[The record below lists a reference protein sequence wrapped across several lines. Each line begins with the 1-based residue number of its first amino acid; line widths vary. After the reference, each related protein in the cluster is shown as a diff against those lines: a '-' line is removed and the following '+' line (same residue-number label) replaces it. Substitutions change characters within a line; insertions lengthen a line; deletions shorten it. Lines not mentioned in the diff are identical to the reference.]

1 MSVQNFGRLTRATKI
16 EEMDEMSATEEQLA
30 AMNELVVEIDKET
43 LPDDP
48 PRPAAE
54 YIAWIRGSAP
64 YEHKRMW
71 LIRDGGRAVA
81 MAEVNWEEKDE
92 NRERLYVWLA
102 VTASERR
109 KGLAKE
115 LLKPAVETA
124 KQLGRNRLFSWLSGG
139 GSPHE
144 EFAKHMGAQFSMN
157 EYHNRLFIEELD
169 RSMLDDWI
177 ARAPERASDYS
188 LEFWQGATKPD
199 DLEQF
204 AKVMDSM
211 NSAPRP
217 EDWEDEKYTPE
228 QVRGFE
234 ERWIAA
240 GFELWRYVARHNST
254 GEIAGY
260 TAMFPNQWRPEFADQ
275 GDTGVL
281 DKHRNKGL
289 GRWLTAAMLVKLLDE
304 RPKTRWVETGNATTN
319 KPMLAINNALGFRP
333 VETWATYLH
342 KADDLGARL

>member
-1 MSVQNFGRLTRATKI
+1 
-16 EEMDEMSATEEQLA
+16 MDEISATDEQLA
-30 AMNELVVEIDKET
+30 AMNELVVEIDRET

-48 PRPAAE
+48 PRPAEE

-71 LIRDGGRAVA
+71 LIREGGRAIA
-81 MAEVNWEEKDE
+81 MAELEWEEKKE
-92 NRERLYVWLA
+92 NPERAGVWVA

-124 KQLGRNRLFSWLSGG
+124 KELGRTQLYTWLNGG
-139 GSPHE
+139 GSAHE
-144 EFAKHMGAQFSMN
+144 EFARHMGARFSMN
-157 EYHNRLFIEELD
+157 DYHNRLFIEELD
-169 RSMLDDWI
+169 RSLLDEWI
-177 ARAPERASDYS
+177 ARATERASDYT
-188 LEFWQGATKPD
+188 LEFWHGATKAG

-204 AKVMDSM
+204 ALVMDSM
-211 NSAPRP
+211 NAAPRP
-217 EDWEDEKYTPE
+217 EEWEDEKYTPE

-234 ERWIAA
+234 ERWLAA
-240 GFELWRYVARHNST
+240 GFELWRFVARHKPT

-260 TAMFPNQWRPEFADQ
+260 TGMFPNPWRPEFADQ

-281 DKHRNKGL
+281 KKHQNKGL
-289 GRWLTAAMLVKLLDE
+289 GRWLKAAMLVKLLDD
-304 RPKTRWVETGNATTN
+304 RPKTRWVDTGNATTN

-333 VETWATYLH
+333 VETWATWLH
-342 KADDLGARL
+342 KADALASRL